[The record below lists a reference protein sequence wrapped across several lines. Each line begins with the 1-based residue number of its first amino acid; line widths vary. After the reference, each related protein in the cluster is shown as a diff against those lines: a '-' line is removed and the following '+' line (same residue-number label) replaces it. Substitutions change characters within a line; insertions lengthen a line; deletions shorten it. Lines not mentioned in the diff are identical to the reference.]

1 MPEAF
6 SHSSSRSRSSIERP
20 RCPRC
25 QTRMSLAQIMS
36 GPSGQDLRTFECT
49 KCQHVRKEV
58 APTGPMKSD
67 ALRWLAGNLKPS
79 K

>member
-6 SHSSSRSRSSIERP
+6 SQSSSASLSSIERP

-25 QTRMSLAQIMS
+25 QTRMSLARIMS
-36 GPSGQDLRTFECT
+36 GPSSHDLRTFECT
-49 KCQHVRKEV
+49 KCQHVRKEMV
-58 APTGPMKSD
+58 PTDSTKSD
-67 ALRWLAGNLKPS
+67 ALRWLVGNLKPP

>member
-6 SHSSSRSRSSIERP
+6 SQSSSPSLSSIDRP

-25 QTRMSLAQIMS
+25 QTRMSLARIIS

-49 KCQHVRKEV
+49 KCQHVRKEM
-58 APTGPMKSD
+58 APTDPMKSD
-67 ALRWLAGNLKPS
+67 AFVGWLEI
-79 K
+79 